1 MFCFLAVG
9 NVRCEI
15 WKGNGGGKDGGWG
28 KEREI
33 KLEGEVEF
41 VYVLLRG
48 ERNKREN
55 NETKK
60 LKEVR

>member
-1 MFCFLAVG
+1 MG
-9 NVRCEI
+9 R
-15 WKGNGGGKDGGWG
+15 GGWG

-60 LKEVR
+60 LEEVR